1 MAKEE
6 SLSLRGNIL
15 KHVWIQFMSGI
26 CFKLNSASGG
36 GAGGREEEGR
46 GRWMKRDWPCVDH
59 HYSWVMGTWVHHT
72 QFALLLCLVSVFF
85 FFFNKNVTQKS
96 LIAESFKVPA
106 PRRS

>member
-26 CFKLNSASGG
+26 CFKLNSALGG

-85 FFFNKNVTQKS
+85 F
-96 LIAESFKVPA
+96 
-106 PRRS
+106 